1 MLKYEH
7 IANDIEWFIDNGHY
21 QAGDKLPSVEELKVK
36 YNVSKSTIIK
46 SLAILEKEGTIFQ
59 ARGSGIYVRNKKI
72 DGYVNLLKTK
82 GFSDNL
88 QDHNISSVVI
98 EFDKIIPEE
107 AVRTNLKLNK
117 NEKVI
122 FIKRLRFLDNQILC
136 IETSYFNKNIV
147 PTLDKKIA
155 TQSIFSHIQ
164 KQLNINIGFSDIY
177 FYVDFLNKN
186 ESQLLELNEGDPCMR
201 HELIFHTNKGMPFD
215 YSNIVYHFKNAK
227 FFVPIQS

>member
-7 IANDIEWFIDNGHY
+7 IANDIERFIDNGHY
-21 QAGDKLPSVEELKVK
+21 QAGDKLPSVEELKIK

-46 SLAILEKEGTIFQ
+46 ALAILEKEGTIFQ
-59 ARGSGIYVRNKKI
+59 ARGSGIYVRNKRI

-88 QDHNISSVVI
+88 QDHNISSLVI
-98 EFDKIIPEE
+98 EFDEFIPEE
-107 AVRTNLKLNK
+107 SVRKHLRLNK

-122 FIKRLRFLDNQILC
+122 YIKRLRFLDNRILC

-147 PTLDKKIA
+147 PTLDKQIA

-227 FFVPIQS
+227 FYVPIQS

>member
-7 IANDIEWFIDNGHY
+7 IANDIERFIDNGHY

-59 ARGSGIYVRNKKI
+59 ARGSGIYFRNKKI

-88 QDHNISSVVI
+88 QDHNISSLVI
-98 EFDKIIPEE
+98 EFDEFIPEE
-107 AVRTNLKLNK
+107 AVRTHLKLNK

>member
-7 IANDIEWFIDNGHY
+7 IANNIEKFIENGQY
-21 QAGDKLPSVEELKVK
+21 QAGDKLPSVEELKTN
-36 YNVSKSTIIK
+36 YAVSKSTIIK
-46 SLAILEKEGTIFQ
+46 ALEVLEKEGTIFQ
-59 ARGSGIYVRNKKI
+59 ARGSGIYVRNKRI

-88 QDHNISSVVI
+88 QDHDISSLVV
-98 EFDKIIPEE
+98 EFDEFIPDE
-107 AVRTNLKLNK
+107 AVRAHLKLNQ

-122 FIKRLRFLDNQILC
+122 YIKRLRFLDNQLLC
-136 IETSYFNKNIV
+136 IETSYFNKRIV
-147 PTLDKKIA
+147 PTLDTQIA
-155 TQSIFSHIQ
+155 TQSIFNHIQ
-164 KQLNINIGFSDIY
+164 EQLDINIGFSDIY

-215 YSNIVYHFKNAK
+215 YSSIVYHFKNAK

>member
-7 IANDIEWFIDNGHY
+7 IANDIERFIDNGHY
-21 QAGDKLPSVEELKVK
+21 QTGDKLPSVEELKVK

-88 QDHNISSVVI
+88 QDHNISSLVI
-98 EFDKIIPEE
+98 EFDEFIPEE
-107 AVRTNLKLNK
+107 AVRTHLKLNK

-122 FIKRLRFLDNQILC
+122 FIKRLHFLDNQILC

>member
-7 IANDIEWFIDNGHY
+7 IANDIERFIDNGHY

-88 QDHNISSVVI
+88 QDHNISSLVI
-98 EFDKIIPEE
+98 EFDEFIPEE
-107 AVRTNLKLNK
+107 AVRTHLKLNK